1 MTDAPATEPTGGE
14 QPAARTV
21 EEALAVLDRQWS
33 RFRTLAFGYPAERM
47 DEPLE
52 KGWTRKQM
60 LAHIAAWHESATERL
75 ARFLRT
81 GRPEPLTTTV
91 DARNAQ
97 VARVAIGRTSGEIL
111 HSLDA
116 TYGRLRRS
124 VGQLTDEQLQTSDGW
139 AAELIADNCYR
150 HYAEHAP
157 ALAPPAAEQ
166 A

>member
-1 MTDAPATEPTGGE
+1 MACTRRAWTTCWSLPAG
-14 QPAARTV
+14 
-21 EEALAVLDRQWS
+21 S
-33 RFRTLAFGYPAERM
+33 
-47 DEPLE
+47 
-52 KGWTRKQM
+52 
-60 LAHIAAWHESATERL
+60 S
-75 ARFLRT
+75 
-81 GRPEPLTTTV
+81 LTTTV

-124 VGQLTDEQLQTSDGW
+124 VGQLTDEQLQASDGW